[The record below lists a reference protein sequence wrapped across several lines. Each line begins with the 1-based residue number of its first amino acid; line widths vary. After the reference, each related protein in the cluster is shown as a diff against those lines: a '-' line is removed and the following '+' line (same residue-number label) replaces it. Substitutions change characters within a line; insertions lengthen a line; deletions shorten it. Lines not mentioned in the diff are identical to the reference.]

1 MVDVPGGA
9 SGLLVRDYKGKEADR
24 LVTRISHGVALLVA
38 GLCGHE
44 RQAAEQFGP
53 VERDRVRHPILSVSL
68 QAGSDLRSGGPT
80 SGLPKI
86 TGWGKEAFREQGA
99 ARQVDVKP

>member
-1 MVDVPGGA
+1 
-9 SGLLVRDYKGKEADR
+9 VRGYEGKEADR
-24 LVTRISHGVALLVA
+24 EVYRADPGVVWLVA
-38 GLCGHE
+38 ELRGHE
-44 RQAAEQFGP
+44 RRAAEQFGP
-53 VERDRVRHPILSVSL
+53 VERDRVGHPILSVSL

-86 TGWGKEAFREQGA
+86 TGWGQEAFREQGA